1 MKIYVSVPIRDRKG
15 SSDMEKK
22 IAAKRQVDVIKEKLL
37 KEGHE
42 VITPFD
48 INPIDS
54 DIPYEEAMGEDI
66 KVLLKCDG
74 IYKASGWG
82 HSRGCQFE
90 SMNSVRFKNI
100 QKDRKS
106 VV

>member
-22 IAAKRQVDVIKEKLL
+22 IAAKQQADAIKDKLL
-37 KEGHE
+37 KQGHE

-54 DIPYEEAMGEDI
+54 DVSYEEAMGEDI
-66 KVLLKCDG
+66 KVLLQCDG

-90 SMNSVRFKNI
+90 SMGAQIYNKI
-100 QKDRKS
+100 IIEEEL
-106 VV
+106 